1 MGVHVRCVHRVD
13 YNRPLGLNQKNT
25 RKRSREPPSIVDRGA
40 LASTATVESFSVQI
54 SPFSSTPRGAVGAAP
69 NGRFDGLSSE
79 QTLLNVTALL
89 NAVKAGERK
98 KEREN
103 DKGSVEE
110 REALHG

>member
-1 MGVHVRCVHRVD
+1 MGVHVRCVHRGVD
-13 YNRPLGLNQKNT
+13 YNRPLGLNKKNT
-25 RKRSREPPSIVDRGA
+25 RKRSREPPSIVGSGA

-89 NAVKAGERK
+89 NAGERK